1 MIERNSF
8 IAGKDKN
15 DTYNGVLFDFRLID
29 FLNPYRFNKVKED
42 ENTIDG
48 AIFNEKIL
56 NDDLTHKS
64 IKDLIKIKGQM
75 NIKDSHFQK

>member
-15 DTYNGVLFDFRLID
+15 DIYNGVLFDFRLID
-29 FLNPYRFNKVKED
+29 FLNPFRFNKVKED
-42 ENTIDG
+42 QKEIEG

-64 IKDLIKIKGQM
+64 IKEMIKSKGNMTIKE
-75 NIKDSHFQK
+75 SHFQK

>member
-29 FLNPYRFNKVKED
+29 FLNPYRFNKVIED
-42 ENTIDG
+42 
-48 AIFNEKIL
+48 
-56 NDDLTHKS
+56 
-64 IKDLIKIKGQM
+64 
-75 NIKDSHFQK
+75 